1 MTTVTGMLPEIKD
14 YTPTTLFLYD
24 EATGALINS
33 GGDTIT
39 IVSTGFYSASVAES
53 IAEYI
58 ARIDDAS
65 GQIWTGWLNPNG
77 KLQSDRPV
85 TIALLGTGA
94 RTVVVTVNDGTTNL
108 TGAFVRVIKVGDPS
122 VNLYGTTVSGVVTFN
137 LDDGS
142 YTVSITKGGY
152 SYAGTT
158 LVVDGTEAVTYSM
171 TATSITPGT
180 GSFTTGFLTA
190 YDETGTAEVGASIY
204 CELTKAPASD
214 TGFSYDSALRTLTS
228 VAGGLVEIPGL
239 IKGGTY
245 RIWRGT
251 RNSSPT
257 ANNLFLIPTS
267 AGSTYELPSHIG
279 RE

>member
-85 TIALLGTGA
+85 TVALLGTGA